1 MLVDGETTAFSDGM
15 TMKIIVDA
23 DEVTVDPT
31 GRPSKRDGQPIAAHN
46 RTASGQHGGVIRG
59 RREQITLNIPREL
72 LVAVDM
78 LARRMRQT
86 RAALINRAIYELLEQ
101 NRP

>member
-1 MLVDGETTAFSDGM
+1 MPADRRTTVFTNGM

-31 GRPSKRDGQPIAAHN
+31 GKSSKPAGQPMAARHG
-46 RTASGQHGGVIRG
+46 TAGGQHGGVIRG
-59 RREQITLNIPREL
+59 NREQITLTMPREL

-78 LARRMRQT
+78 LARRMGQT
-86 RAALINRAIYELLEQ
+86 RTAMINRAIYELLQQ
-101 NRP
+101 NKP

>member
-1 MLVDGETTAFSDGM
+1 M

-31 GRPSKRDGQPIAAHN
+31 GRPGKGAGQTIAVRNGPAG
-46 RTASGQHGGVIRG
+46 GQHGGVIRG
-59 RREQITLNIPREL
+59 RREQITLTMPREL

-78 LARRMRQT
+78 LARRMGQT
-86 RAALINRAIYELLEQ
+86 RTALINRAIYELLQ
-101 NRP
+101 HNKP